1 MACPNR
7 RPGSCTPSKACATG
21 CQRRH
26 SPFDALVC
34 AASIKVRARELPAVR
49 DLSCTEGE

>member
-7 RPGSCTPSKACATG
+7 RLGSSTRSKTCATG
-21 CQRRH
+21 CQRSH
-26 SPFDALVC
+26 NSSYALVC
-34 AASIKVRARELPAVR
+34 AAGIKVRARELLAVR